1 MDEASSDKVS
11 ALVNAI
17 CSSTAAI
24 NAARAHHIHAGQ
36 THDLALFQP
45 DLVHTVIVLSGD
57 LLDVIPC
64 VPSLLCSAWGL

>member
-1 MDEASSDKVS
+1 MRFV
-11 ALVNAI
+11 LVLPR
-17 CSSTAAI
+17 SMQ
-24 NAARAHHIHAGQ
+24 RVPHHIHAGQ

-57 LLDVIPC
+57 LLDVVLC

>member
-1 MDEASSDKVS
+1 MQRVP
-11 ALVNAI
+11 
-17 CSSTAAI
+17 
-24 NAARAHHIHAGQ
+24 HHIHAGQ

-57 LLDVIPC
+57 LLDVVLC